1 MFTRHF
7 FTSKLGIAAL
17 VSVAMMATFSVYAAS
32 IQHVAAVPAAA
43 TAAGSA
49 MGLPLVVLA

>member
-32 IQHVAAVPAAA
+32 IQHVAAMPAAA